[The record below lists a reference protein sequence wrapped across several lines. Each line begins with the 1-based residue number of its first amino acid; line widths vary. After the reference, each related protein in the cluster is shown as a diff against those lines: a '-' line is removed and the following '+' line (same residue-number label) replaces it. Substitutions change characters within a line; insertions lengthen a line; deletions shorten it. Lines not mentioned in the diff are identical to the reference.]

1 MSKLLESLIARGR
14 RVRRP
19 REQREVAF
27 GLADLSTHT
36 EVHTRLVQKGGIKS
50 LIKLLEKSADQ
61 EAQRFAA
68 LALGNVASTA
78 ENRIP
83 MVDEGSLRPLITYIR
98 NEDGDVIG
106 RQYSALALGNLASE
120 PENHEEIVKLDGIDS
135 LITLLKAED
144 VHSGRYAAF
153 ALSNLASNPSHRYQI
168 VEEGAIA
175 PLVALACCDDQ
186 NAQRQALAALRGLAV
201 SIDNRHKIVREG
213 VLDPL
218 VLMART
224 EDIEIKREVAA
235 AFCSLSSVQDNKV
248 EIADRALSTIITLS
262 LSGDDEVEK
271 QAISTVANLV
281 EMVELHDKLL
291 GAFGFMFLDLC
302 CCYVFLREKIWQWL
316 TCFYFSSF
324 LCLLSSYFLFFT
336 SCFLLLSFFFRG
348 GWSCTTDRSCNGRRS
363 QYQGRGVS
371 CTSKSCRK
379 S

>member
-83 MVDEGSLRPLITYIR
+83 MVDEGCLRPLITYIR

-120 PENHEEIVKLDGIDS
+120 PENHEEIVKLDGIDA

-153 ALSNLASNPSHRYQI
+153 ALSN
-168 VEEGAIA
+168 V
-175 PLVALACCDDQ
+175 
-186 NAQRQALAALRGLAV
+186 
-201 SIDNRHKIVREG
+201 K
-213 VLDPL
+213 
-218 VLMART
+218 
-224 EDIEIKREVAA
+224 
-235 AFCSLSSVQDNKV
+235 
-248 EIADRALSTIITLS
+248 
-262 LSGDDEVEK
+262 
-271 QAISTVANLV
+271 
-281 EMVELHDKLL
+281 
-291 GAFGFMFLDLC
+291 
-302 CCYVFLREKIWQWL
+302 
-316 TCFYFSSF
+316 
-324 LCLLSSYFLFFT
+324 
-336 SCFLLLSFFFRG
+336 
-348 GWSCTTDRSCNGRRS
+348 
-363 QYQGRGVS
+363 
-371 CTSKSCRK
+371 
-379 S
+379 